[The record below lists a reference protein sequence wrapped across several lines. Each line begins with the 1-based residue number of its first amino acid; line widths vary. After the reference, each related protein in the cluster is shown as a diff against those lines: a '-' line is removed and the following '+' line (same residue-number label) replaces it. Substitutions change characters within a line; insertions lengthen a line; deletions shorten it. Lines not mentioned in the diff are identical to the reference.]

1 MARELSERERITIL
15 MMRGWGD
22 NERSFSTVVR
32 LFNDTYPNRRINKS
46 TVLKTI
52 ERFRQTGSVRNRSK
66 SGRPLSATNEEKQLD
81 VLQTFVEDPN
91 SSVPRVAQTHDIAP
105 MSVWRI
111 LKKNKFHPYKL
122 QYVQEL
128 QNGDEERRIRF
139 CERMMALIDV
149 RPIFPYQIVFT
160 DEATF
165 TLTGE
170 VNNQNFRFWSDENP
184 NWVRETHTQ
193 YPQTINVWCGI
204 IDGYLIGPFFF

>member
-1 MARELSERERITIL
+1 
-15 MMRGWGD
+15 
-22 NERSFSTVVR
+22 
-32 LFNDTYPNRRINKS
+32 
-46 TVLKTI
+46 
-52 ERFRQTGSVRNRSK
+52 
-66 SGRPLSATNEEKQLD
+66 RPAINEEKRLD
-81 VLQTFVEDPN
+81 VLQTFIEGPN
-91 SSVPRVAQTHDIAP
+91 STINRAAQTHDIAP
-105 MSVWRI
+105 KSVWRI

-128 QNGDEERRIRF
+128 QDGDVERRIGF

-149 RPIFPYQIVFT
+149 RPMFPYQIVFT

-193 YPQTINVWCGI
+193 YPQKINVWCGI
-204 IDGYLIGPFFF
+204 IDKYLIGPFFF

>member
-1 MARELSERERITIL
+1 MAGELSEHERIIIL
-15 MMRGWGD
+15 MMHGWGD
-22 NERSFSTVVR
+22 NERSYAAVAQ
-32 LFNDTYPNRRINKS
+32 LFNETYPNRRINKS
-46 TVLKTI
+46 TVLKTM
-52 ERFRQTGSVRNRSK
+52 ERFRETSSVNNRPKSK
-66 SGRPLSATNEEKQLD
+66 RSAINEEKQL
-81 VLQTFVEDPN
+81 VLQTFIECPN
-91 SSVPRVAQTHDIAP
+91 STIDRAAQTYDIAP
-105 MSVWRI
+105 KTVWRI

-128 QNGDEERRIRF
+128 QDGDVERRTGF

-149 RPIFPYQIVFT
+149 RPMFPYQIVFT

-193 YPQTINVWCGI
+193 YPQKINVWCGI
-204 IDGYLIGPFFF
+204 IDKYPQK